1 MVFFECL
8 AGEVGSDLVGV
19 SRYLVSDFGVRGWGG
34 PHGWQNVD
42 SSSAFSSSASLP
54 PSSIDD

>member
-42 SSSAFSSSASLP
+42 SSSASLP